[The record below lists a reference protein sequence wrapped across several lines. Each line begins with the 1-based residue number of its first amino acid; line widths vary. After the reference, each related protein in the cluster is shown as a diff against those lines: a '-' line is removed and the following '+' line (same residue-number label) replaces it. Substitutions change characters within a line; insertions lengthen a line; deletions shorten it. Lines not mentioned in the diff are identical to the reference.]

1 MHAPFNDA
9 EVALPFL
16 NPRTATKRGH
26 FRTATLAPAVA
37 QGIAR
42 VSTRLWATK
51 GKQVVHFTSIFGSNI
66 MFRSILGILSLFRS
80 FWGNPQWEDEI
91 AGYPSYAPQPTDSA
105 MSVAHGMDIHSQREF
120 LRVVVQLLA
129 IIQHSA
135 ILIFVLAIL
144 FRFTEKYFLSLS
156 SGTIVSAAWNWGA
169 TIVAVL
175 IPLFLA
181 ITTSAYELHYRTKL
195 GETFE
200 RCPKQ
205 ATPRSTR
212 GFTQWLIRQVKW
224 FAKFLLLIAWI
235 LLLLATVVL
244 VWPYV
249 SIVAGT
255 AKDVLDLY
263 MSLLLESGIHTIP

>member
-1 MHAPFNDA
+1 
-9 EVALPFL
+9 
-16 NPRTATKRGH
+16 
-26 FRTATLAPAVA
+26 
-37 QGIAR
+37 
-42 VSTRLWATK
+42 
-51 GKQVVHFTSIFGSNI
+51 